1 MHGAC
6 SAPLA
11 QVLGVNGSAADLFL
25 PLRAYHCPPPAPLFP
40 CSAKKRAMKLYMQR
54 RLGKR
59 LNRGSVAP
67 DTALRQLNSALF
79 PSQRRF
85 FSDAAELSG
94 TLDAEAEADPGS
106 WPDEYADEYDEKD
119 GGGGLGFGAAT
130 MSEAA
135 FEKKLWPAGIEPPKR
150 IGSRTPGTLPRVAK
164 KSGVYDPIVHG

>member
-1 MHGAC
+1 MVIRGHEVVGILPRQDDFARTTPH
-6 SAPLA
+6 A
-11 QVLGVNGSAADLFL
+11 NAAGIQ
-25 PLRAYHCPPPAPLFP
+25 PVVPNAAVP
-40 CSAKKRAMKLYMQR
+40 
-54 RLGKR
+54 
-59 LNRGSVAP
+59 V
-67 DTALRQLNSALF
+67 QLHL
-79 PSQRRF
+79 QF
-85 FSDAAELSG
+85 FSAAAELSG